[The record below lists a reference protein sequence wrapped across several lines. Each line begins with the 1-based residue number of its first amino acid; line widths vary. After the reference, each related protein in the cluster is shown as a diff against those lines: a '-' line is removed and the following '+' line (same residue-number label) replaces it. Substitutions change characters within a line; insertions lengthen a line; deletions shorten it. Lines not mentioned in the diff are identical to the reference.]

1 MCQRMGVAED
11 DAPGKTSG
19 LAAVVPVHVVQP
31 KEKAAI
37 EMQLGALQIKFN
49 ECPHAE
55 QLKVVLDALMGVNK
69 PVY

>member
-1 MCQRMGVAED
+1 MCQRMGVTED
-11 DAPGKTSG
+11 AAPGKTSG

-49 ECPHAE
+49 ECPPCGAV
-55 QLKVVLDALMGVNK
+55 KGRFGCPDGCK
-69 PVY
+69 